1 MIQRFVAV
9 LLIFVFVGCG
19 GDGEISS
26 VEELSENS
34 PELIV
39 WKKDGKVMK
48 KVTVI
53 EDYTELGNPI
63 YRYYYADA
71 EYVSVGQYKVFIE
84 ASGFRPKEKMNWEN
98 IYKKAPTDD
107 DPMTNLSWNEVQAYV
122 KWVGKKLPKGKGYEW
137 YEGTYNKKVLDA
149 EKKVFK
155 AYEQDS
161 WGWDWD
167 WETSWGGWWEQR
179 YGSNPLDSPDER
191 CNLRSL
197 RCMVDVPKS
206 KIVQTNKGN

>member
-1 MIQRFVAV
+1 MMM
-9 LLIFVFVGCG
+9 FVFVGCS

-26 VEELSENS
+26 VDELSENS

-39 WKKDGKVMK
+39 WKKDGKVME

-63 YRYYYADA
+63 YRYYYTDA
-71 EYVSVGQYKVFIE
+71 EYVSVGQYKAFME
-84 ASGFRPKEKMNWEN
+84 ASGYRPKEKMNWEN
-98 IYKKAPTDD
+98 IYKEAPTDD
-107 DPMTNLSWNEVQAYV
+107 DPMTYLSWNEVQAYV
-122 KWVGKKLPKGKGYEW
+122 KWEGKKLPEGKGYEW

-149 EKKVFK
+149 EKKVYDQTQIKENKDKDVSDF
-155 AYEQDS
+155 DHS
-161 WGWDWD
+161 DWWHDFGWYD
-167 WETSWGGWWEQR
+167 WWEQR
-179 YGSNPLDSPDER
+179 HGSYPLDSPDKR

-206 KIVQTNKGN
+206 KTVNE